1 MSESIKKIAV
11 IGSGPAGCTA
21 AIYAARGGAEVDLY
35 LGSQPGGQLTTTTI
49 IENFPGFIDGI
60 DGSELMQNMQK
71 QAERF
76 GTKIIQGDVIDIL
89 IDKSGSNP
97 VFGVKTIAETKE
109 YDAVIISS
117 GARAKYLGLPN
128 EEKLVGNG
136 VHTCAT
142 CDGFFYRKKVIA
154 VVGGGDTAM
163 EEANHLTHFAEKL
176 YLIHRR
182 DTFRASDIMKK
193 RVLENPKVEVIYNSV
208 VDEIIGDEVLDKLVL
223 KNTLTGEKSDLKVDG
238 LFIAI
243 GHIPNTDF
251 AKNKL
256 DMDEVGYLRPTHGQM
271 TSVDGIFTCGDVD
284 DTHYRQAITAA
295 GEGCKAAMD
304 TLKWLDGV
312 K

>member
-1 MSESIKKIAV
+1 MSEIIKKIAI

-21 AIYAARGGAEVDLY
+21 AIYAARGGVEVDLY

-71 QAERF
+71 QAVRF
-76 GTKIIQGDVIDIL
+76 GAQIMMADVVDIE
-89 IDKSGSNP
+89 IDKTNENP
-97 VFGVKTIAETKE
+97 IFGVKTLAQTKQYDTIIIA
-109 YDAVIISS
+109 S

-128 EEKLVGNG
+128 EEKLIGNG

-142 CDGFFYRKKVIA
+142 CDGFFYRKKIVA

-163 EEANHLTHFAEKL
+163 EEANHLTHFADKL

-182 DTFRASDIMKK
+182 DTFRASDIMRK

-208 VDEIIGDEVLDKLVL
+208 VDQILGDEVLDKLIL
-223 KNTLTGEKSDLKVDG
+223 KNTISGEKSDLKVDG
-238 LFIAI
+238 LFVAI
-243 GHIPNTDF
+243 GHIPNTNF
-251 AKNKL
+251 TKGKL
-256 DMDEVGYLRPTHGQM
+256 EMDEIGYLRPIIGQM
-271 TSVDGIFTCGDVD
+271 TSVDGIFTCGDVND
-284 DTHYRQAITAA
+284 HHYRQAITAA

-304 TLKWLDGV
+304 ALKWLDGV

>member
-1 MSESIKKIAV
+1 MSQNQNTIAV

-21 AIYAARGGAEVDLY
+21 AIYASRGGAKVDMY

-71 QAERF
+71 QAQRF
-76 GTKIIQGDVIDIL
+76 GTEIVSGDIINIEIDNTNQ
-89 IDKSGSNP
+89 KP
-97 VFGVKTIAETKE
+97 VFILKTIAGSKS

-128 EEKLVGNG
+128 EQKLVGNG

-142 CDGFFYRKKVIA
+142 CDGFFYRKKTIA

-163 EEANHLTHFAEKL
+163 EEANHLTHFADKL

-182 DTFRASDIMKK
+182 DEFRASDIMRK
-193 RVLENPKVEVIYNSV
+193 RVIENPKVELILNTV
-208 VDEIIGDEVLDKLVL
+208 VEEIVGEEFLEKLIL
-223 KNTLTGEKSDLKVDG
+223 KNLKTNETSELKIDG
-238 LFIAI
+238 LFVAI
-243 GHIPNTDF
+243 GHAPNTDF
-251 AKNKL
+251 VKGKL
-256 DMDEVGYLRPTHGQM
+256 DMDEIGYLRPSIGQM
-271 TSVDGIFTCGDVD
+271 TSVEGIFTCGDVD

-304 TLKWLDGV
+304 ALNWLDGV

>member
-1 MSESIKKIAV
+1 MSDQKNKIAI

-21 AIYAARGGAEVDLY
+21 AIYAARGGAVVDMY
-35 LGSQPGGQLTTTTI
+35 LGSQPGGQLTTTTV

-71 QAERF
+71 QAVRF
-76 GTKIIQGDVIDIL
+76 GTQIILGDVIDIE
-89 IDKSGSNP
+89 IDKSGQKP
-97 VFGVKTIAETKE
+97 IFTVETIAGKTT

-128 EEKLVGNG
+128 EDKLIGNG

-163 EEANHLTHFAEKL
+163 EEANHLTHFADKL

-182 DTFRASDIMKK
+182 DEFRASDIMKK
-193 RVLENPKVEVIYNSV
+193 RILDNPKVEVIYSSV
-208 VDEIIGDEVLDKLVL
+208 VDEIVGDEVLDKLIL
-223 KNTLTGEKSDLKVDG
+223 KNIITGQKSDLKIDG

-251 AKNKL
+251 VKGKL
-256 DMDEVGYLRPTHGQM
+256 DMNEVGYLRPKIGQM

-304 TLKWLDGV
+304 TLNWLDGV
-312 K
+312 